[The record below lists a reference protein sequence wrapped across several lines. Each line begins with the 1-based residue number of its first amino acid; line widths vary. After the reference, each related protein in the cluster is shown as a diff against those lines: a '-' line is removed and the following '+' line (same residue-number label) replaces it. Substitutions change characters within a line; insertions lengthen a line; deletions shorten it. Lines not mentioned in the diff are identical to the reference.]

1 MNPSDQSSL
10 RQLVIDPAMGMAGDM
25 FSAAL
30 IALGAPADLITG
42 AMARTA
48 QMLGD
53 AQVLVKVIPTPEG
66 PGHQLQVDMSANHDH
81 LHEGRA
87 RELLEAAIATE
98 DLGKPYAD
106 FARRAL
112 DILIAAERE
121 AHAHHPAL
129 RGMAHHHHHHEHHT
143 HAHAHHHEDEAVLH
157 EAQDILLD
165 VIGAA
170 VGLQFLAVDLQS
182 VRCFMPV
189 AVGGGIIRFSH
200 GEMTAPAP
208 ATEAMLKHHRIPHV
222 SGPVDVEL
230 LTPTGAALLAALH
243 PIWSCREPLPDHQ
256 VLVRGLGLGTKT
268 LRPLNALRLALLQ
281 P

>member
-1 MNPSDQSSL
+1 
-10 RQLVIDPAMGMAGDM
+10 MGMAGDM

-42 AMARTA
+42 VMARTA
-48 QMLGD
+48 RMLGD
-53 AQVLVKVIPTPEG
+53 ARIQAETIPTPEG
-66 PGHQLQVDMSANHDH
+66 PGQRLQVDLSANHDH

-87 RELLEAAIATE
+87 RELLEAAIAAE
-98 DLGKPYAD
+98 HLDKPYAD

-112 DILIAAERE
+112 EVLITAERE

-129 RGMAHHHHHHEHHT
+129 QGMAHHHHHHHHGHDDAHT
-143 HAHAHHHEDEAVLH
+143 HASGHEHDHGQEAVLH

-165 VIGAA
+165 VMGAA
-170 VGLQFLAVDLQS
+170 AGLQFLAVDMQE

-200 GEMTAPAP
+200 GEMAAPAP
-208 ATEAMLKHHRIPHV
+208 ATEAILKHHRIPHV
-222 SGPVDVEL
+222 AGPVDVEL

-243 PIWSCREPLPDHQ
+243 PIWVCREPLPEER
-256 VLVRGLGLGTKT
+256 VLARGMGLGTKN